1 MAAIIEKLSDSRA
14 EAREWELRCDMA
26 AVFRIGAR
34 LGWNEHIGNHNS
46 LMLPDEAEP
55 RFLINPR
62 GYLFQELKASDLI
75 VCDLE
80 GRVLRGAGELRKVAF
95 HIHTRIHLANPAAA
109 FAALRGAVEFLVSR
123 MCQQCGRDGLERE
136 IFRSPAETD
145 EGVSLIGAG
154 DFGDDAV
161 GAFVELDRLDARTI
175 EEWLAIEA

>member
-46 LMLPDEAEP
+46 LMLPNEAEP

-80 GRVLRGAGELRKVAF
+80 GRVLRGSGCASFFSCSGVTHHR
-95 HIHTRIHLANPAAA
+95 
-109 FAALRGAVEFLVSR
+109 VSFIPS
-123 MCQQCGRDGLERE
+123 GS
-136 IFRSPAETD
+136 RSAC
-145 EGVSLIGAG
+145 A
-154 DFGDDAV
+154 
-161 GAFVELDRLDARTI
+161 TI
-175 EEWLAIEA
+175 RSSG

>member
-80 GRVLRGAGELRKVAF
+80 GRVLRGSERAGAKQLRAPSVIAAKV
-95 HIHTRIHLANPAAA
+95 
-109 FAALRGAVEFLVSR
+109 
-123 MCQQCGRDGLERE
+123 
-136 IFRSPAETD
+136 
-145 EGVSLIGAG
+145 
-154 DFGDDAV
+154 
-161 GAFVELDRLDARTI
+161 DR
-175 EEWLAIEA
+175 

>member
-75 VCDLE
+75 VCD
-80 GRVLRGAGELRKVAF
+80 RVRNCFCYVMPGV
-95 HIHTRIHLANPAAA
+95 T
-109 FAALRGAVEFLVSR
+109 FLFTFNNDVFTGIICS
-123 MCQQCGRDGLERE
+123 
-136 IFRSPAETD
+136 IFFS
-145 EGVSLIGAG
+145 
-154 DFGDDAV
+154 
-161 GAFVELDRLDARTI
+161 
-175 EEWLAIEA
+175 

>member
-46 LMLPDEAEP
+46 LMLPNEAEP

-80 GRVLRGAGELRKVAF
+80 GRVLRGNASSATATER
-95 HIHTRIHLANPAAA
+95 AAA
-109 FAALRGAVEFLVSR
+109 FPRLAQLAREAMER
-123 MCQQCGRDGLERE
+123 CQ
-136 IFRSPAETD
+136 
-145 EGVSLIGAG
+145 
-154 DFGDDAV
+154 
-161 GAFVELDRLDARTI
+161 
-175 EEWLAIEA
+175 